1 MPKLTVKQIEALVKP
16 DRYSDGNGLY
26 LEVDKA
32 GNKRWMYRYQLNGK
46 RTWHGLRAY
55 HPKTNSLAM
64 ARDNALKCK
73 LLVSRGIHPT
83 DAVREQKAELKALD
97 DQKRQ
102 TAVTFEMCANEWY
115 KRNESGWTDPKHR
128 QQIRNTLKDYV
139 FPHIGSMGV
148 ADISITDIKKCLDP
162 IWETKTETASRVR
175 QRLEAVLDLAIVN
188 EYRTDRNPAQWKGC
202 LAQVY
207 ANPETIK
214 RNKHLADGTDGH
226 MNALSYIDAPTFMT
240 ELRQQ
245 DAVSAKALE
254 FTILTGSRTKPTRYM
269 KWDQIDWEAKTWT
282 IPANLMK
289 TKREFKVALSSAAL
303 AILKELPRIS
313 DYVFPGGKADQ
324 PMSEN
329 AMLKLLERM
338 DKKEI
343 TVHGFRST
351 FRDWVGEETEF
362 DPQLAEYALSHKL
375 PNATERAYA
384 RGDQL
389 EKRFNLMEAWAVYLD
404 SESYRAE
411 ATQL

>member
-32 GNKRWMYRYQLNGK
+32 GSRRWMYRYQLNGK
-46 RTWHGLRAY
+46 RTWHGLGGY

-73 LLVSRGIHPT
+73 LLVSQGIHPT
-83 DAVREQKAELKALD
+83 DAVKKQKAELKALE

-102 TAVTFEMCANEWY
+102 TIVTFEMCADEWY
-115 KRNESGWTDPKHR
+115 ERNESGWTNPKHR
-128 QQIRNTLKDYV
+128 QQIKNTLRDYV
-139 FPHIGSMGV
+139 IPYIGSLPV
-148 ADISITDIKKCLDP
+148 ADVSITDIRKCLDP
-162 IWETKTETASRVR
+162 IWDTKTETASRVR
-175 QRLEAVLDLAIVN
+175 QRLEAVFAFAIVSG
-188 EYRTDRNPAQWKGC
+188 YRTDQNPAQWRGY
-202 LAQVY
+202 LDQVY
-207 ANPETIK
+207 VNPETVK
-214 RNKHLADGTDGH
+214 RNKNLADGTDGH
-226 MNALSYIDAPTFMT
+226 MNALPYADAPAFMS
-240 ELRQQ
+240 ELNRQ
-245 DAVSAKALE
+245 DAISAKALE
-254 FTILTGSRTKPTRYM
+254 FTILTGSRTKPVRFM
-269 KWDQIDWEAKTWT
+269 KWNQIDWEAETWT

-303 AILKELPRIS
+303 AILQHLPRVT
-313 DYVFPGGKADQ
+313 DYVFPGGKAGQ

-338 DKKEI
+338 NRSEI

-362 DPQLAEYALSHKL
+362 DTQLAEYALSHKL
-375 PNATERAYA
+375 PNVTERAYA

-389 EKRFNLMEAWAVYLD
+389 EKRFKLMEAWRVYLFNELHNVR
-404 SESYRAE
+404 S
-411 ATQL
+411 T

>member
-32 GNKRWMYRYQLNGK
+32 GNKRWMYRYQLNGR

-73 LLVSRGIHPT
+73 LLVSQGIHPT
-83 DAVREQKAELKALD
+83 DAVKEQKAELKALE

-102 TAVTFEMCANEWY
+102 TVVTFEMCADEWY
-115 KRNESGWTDPKHR
+115 ERNESGWTNPKHR
-128 QQIRNTLKDYV
+128 QQIKNTLRDYV
-139 FPHIGSMGV
+139 LPHIGSLPV
-148 ADISITDIKKCLDP
+148 ADVSITDIRKCLDP

-175 QRLEAVLDLAIVN
+175 QRLEAIFAFAIVSD
-188 EYRTDRNPAQWKGC
+188 YRSKQNPAQWRGY
-202 LAQVY
+202 LDQAYVD
-207 ANPETIK
+207 PETIK
-214 RNKHLADGTDGH
+214 RNKHLAEGTDGH
-226 MNALSYIDAPTFMT
+226 MNALPYTDAPAFMT

-254 FTILTGSRTKPTRYM
+254 FTILTGSRTKPTRFM
-269 KWDQIDWEAKTWT
+269 TWDQIDWEAKTWT

-289 TKREFKVALSSAAL
+289 TKREFKVALSSPAL
-303 AILKELPRIS
+303 AILQQLPRIS

-324 PMSEN
+324 PMSDN

-338 DKKEI
+338 KRSDI

-362 DPQLAEYALSHKL
+362 DAQLAEYALSHKL

-389 EKRFNLMEAWAVYLD
+389 EKRFKLMEAWSKYLD
-404 SESYRAE
+404 SEP
-411 ATQL
+411 

>member
-73 LLVSRGIHPT
+73 LLVSQGIHPT
-83 DAVREQKAELKALD
+83 DAVKEQKAELKALNE
-97 DQKRQ
+97 QKRQ
-102 TAVTFEMCANEWY
+102 TVVTFEMCANEWY
-115 KRNESGWTDPKHR
+115 ERNESGWTNPKHR
-128 QQIRNTLKDYV
+128 QQVRNTLRDYV
-139 FPHIGSMGV
+139 LPHIGAMPV
-148 ADISITDIKKCLDP
+148 ADVSITDIRKCLDP

-175 QRLEAVLDLAIVN
+175 QRLEAIFAFAIVSD
-188 EYRTDRNPAQWKGC
+188 YRSTQNPAQWKRY
-202 LAQVY
+202 LDQIY
-207 ANPETIK
+207 TNPETIK
-214 RNKHLADGTDGH
+214 RNKHLANGTDGH
-226 MNALSYIDAPTFMT
+226 MNALPYADAPEFMIALKKQ
-240 ELRQQ
+240 ES
-245 DAVSAKALE
+245 VSARALE
-254 FTILTGSRTKPTRYM
+254 FTILTGSRTKPIGHM
-269 KWDQIDWEAKTWT
+269 KWEQIDWNAKTWT

-303 AILKELPRIS
+303 AILKELPRVS
-313 DYVFPGGKADQ
+313 DYVFPGDKADQ
-324 PMSEN
+324 PMSN
-329 AMLKLLERM
+329 NTMLKLLERM
-338 DKKEI
+338 NRSDI

-389 EKRFNLMEAWAVYLD
+389 EKRFKLMEAWAVYLD
-404 SESYRAE
+404 SESYCVE